1 MREQKA
7 VEMPFSFRGRFCGR
21 LKLIRSIIKRRY
33 RPLRA
38 AVGCKRASSPPFA
51 SGGMTIEAALAV
63 PLFLF
68 FFANLLTAFDMLRL
82 SGNMTAALH
91 QTGSRLS
98 EYAYFYRYGLSDV
111 IDLQQHNDQQ
121 EGNMDNALS
130 GIPGFAVS
138 VTLSETFVRSSVED
152 MLGRDYLDH
161 TCLEGG
167 GGAISY
173 LRSNIMADG
182 DIIDLVADYRI
193 RPFMPLPDFDGFP
206 MQSRYYGHAFV
217 GYALSGEAEDDSA
230 GQDVYVFITPTGHVY
245 HMNRECTYLQ
255 PSITPIPAGD
265 LKGARNN
272 SGGKYYPCEVCSPSG
287 QGLMFITR
295 EGNRFHNSATCP
307 ALKRTVYA
315 VTLESVKDHM
325 PACSKC
331 GH

>member
-1 MREQKA
+1 MEQKA
-7 VEMPFSFRGRFCGR
+7 EAMPFYFCRQSCREKKRFRTN
-21 LKLIRSIIKRRY
+21 KHIY
-33 RPLRA
+33 NRPLRA
-38 AVGCKRASSPPFA
+38 ADRCKRASSPSFA
-51 SGGMTIEAALAV
+51 LGGMTIEAALAV

-68 FFANLLTAFDMLRL
+68 FFANLLSAFDMLRL

-91 QTGSRLS
+91 QTGSRLC

-121 EGNMDNALS
+121 EGNMDNALT

-138 VTLSETFVRSSVED
+138 ITLSETYVKNNVEEL
-152 MLGRDYLDH
+152 LGREYLDH

-167 GGAISY
+167 SGAVSY

-182 DIIDLVADYRI
+182 DLIDLVADYRI
-193 RPFMPLPDFDGFP
+193 KPFMSMPGFDGFP
-206 MQSRYYGHAFV
+206 MQSRFYGHAFV
-217 GYALSGEAEDDSA
+217 GYALSGEKEDDA
-230 GQDVYVFITPTGHVY
+230 PMDEYVFITPTGTVY
-245 HMNRECTYLQ
+245 HRNRECTYLQ
-255 PSITPIPAGD
+255 PSITTLPAGD
-265 LKGARNN
+265 LGIARNN
-272 SGGKYYPCEVCSPSG
+272 SGGKYYPCEVCHPTYG
-287 QGLMFITR
+287 GLKFITR
-295 EGNRFHNSATCP
+295 EGNRYHDSASCP